1 MWKLNEDVQ
10 KGPRTV
16 HIWHTG
22 AQEVL
27 AIINTKSD
35 IKNSN
40 CTAQKVS
47 LNVSGETLV
56 NNHVSMF
63 QF

>member
-1 MWKLNEDVQ
+1 MQ

-16 HIWHTG
+16 RIWHTG
-22 AQEVL
+22 AQEALV
-27 AIINTKSD
+27 IINTKGD

-40 CTAQKVS
+40 CTAQEVS
-47 LNVSGETLV
+47 LNVNGETLV
-56 NNHVSMF
+56 NNNVSMF